1 MRFRF
6 LSMRMKINRMKGEGI
21 GMSKT
26 DMIILKRQQLY
37 DEIWKISAAG
47 VAKKYNLNYGK
58 LLISLKEANIPY
70 PPSGYWTRLNCG
82 KDVSN
87 DVIALPDSDIEDVNL
102 YPEGFSFRKKK
113 KKNNAKEMQENVESD
128 TESELATEASAERLA
143 EVSKQ
148 QENEVKSDP
157 LDEESVPDTI
167 LSFLPKEERSE
178 VIGVLKTIE
187 IKKNARFHSKVIS
200 YKQSVKE
207 WKKQERERHS
217 YPYGGRRNYGQNAND
232 VPPFIND
239 ISSEGLERVYRILDA
254 LFKAVEQLGGEVYDN
269 LVMRIRED
277 SVHIKFA
284 EGQDKIP
291 HALSRQEARLLVEYN
306 DAKKQGRYASRPQIK
321 KYDYVYNGKL
331 RIIFSDG
338 KYIRDSSQVNIE
350 EKLDEILIR
359 LYENSEENRI
369 AREKRE
375 EAHRQYLEEQRRK
388 EEIQQRYEK
397 EVDNT
402 VALVNQAKD
411 YEIACQIRNYIFAL
425 CKEGELTEE
434 KSKWI
439 EWARKKAD
447 WYDPTVARE
456 DEYLGKRKYSLA
468 EEEKELAKNRRSGWK
483 L

>member
-6 LSMRMKINRMKGEGI
+6 LSMRMKIKRMKGEGI

-26 DMIILKRQQLY
+26 DTIILKRQQLY

-47 VAKKYNLNYGK
+47 VAKKYNLNYGR

-87 DVIALPDSDIEDVNL
+87 DVIALPDSDLEDVNL
-102 YPEGFSFRKKK
+102 YLEGFSFRNK
-113 KKNNAKEMQENVESD
+113 KKNNVKEMRENVESG
-128 TESELATEASAERLA
+128 TESELAIEASTEHLV
-143 EVSKQ
+143 EIPKQ
-148 QENEVKSDP
+148 QENETKLDP

-167 LSFLPKEERSE
+167 LSFLPEEERPE

-187 IKKNARFHSKVIS
+187 IKKNDRFHSKVNS

-217 YPYGGRRNYGQNAND
+217 YPYVGRRNYGQSVND
-232 VPPFIND
+232 VPPFIKD

-269 LVMRIRED
+269 LAMRIRED

-284 EGQDKIP
+284 EGQDKLP
-291 HALSRQEARLLVEYN
+291 YALSKQEARLLVEYN
-306 DAKKQGRYASRPQIK
+306 DAKKQGSYASKPQIK

-338 KYIRDSSQVNIE
+338 KYIRDSKQINIE

-388 EEIQQRYEK
+388 EEIQQRYEM
-397 EVDNT
+397 EVDST
-402 VALVNQAKD
+402 IALVNQAKD
-411 YEIACQIRNYIFAL
+411 YEISCQIRNYIFAL

-439 EWARKKAD
+439 EWAKKKAD

-456 DEYLGKRKYSLA
+456 DEYLGKRKHSLA
-468 EEEKELAKNRRSGWK
+468 EEDKELKKKRRGGLYGW
-483 L
+483 

>member
-1 MRFRF
+1 M
-6 LSMRMKINRMKGEGI
+6 
-21 GMSKT
+21 
-26 DMIILKRQQLY
+26 
-37 DEIWKISAAG
+37 
-47 VAKKYNLNYGK
+47 
-58 LLISLKEANIPY
+58 ISLKEANIPY

-402 VALVNQAKD
+402 VALVNQ
-411 YEIACQIRNYIFAL
+411 
-425 CKEGELTEE
+425 GGLTG
-434 KSKWI
+434 
-439 EWARKKAD
+439 
-447 WYDPTVARE
+447 
-456 DEYLGKRKYSLA
+456 LGRTH
-468 EEEKELAKNRRSGWK
+468 R
-483 L
+483 

>member
-1 MRFRF
+1 
-6 LSMRMKINRMKGEGI
+6 MKGEGI

-217 YPYGGRRNYGQNAND
+217 YSYGGRRNYGQNAND

-425 CKEGELTEE
+425 CKEGELTEG

-468 EEEKELAKNRRSGWK
+468 EEEKELAKKRRSGWK